1 MKERGIFYYWGP
13 LLFRVKLATKD
24 VQALKKLGAEAK
36 LKKIHVGKTLAG
48 VIKKEF
54 QINIKKYN
62 EIIQPYFKVYFE
74 AYKKWYDNEIKKLDV
89 ISAWINY
96 MEPGEFNP
104 PHTHNRCHLSSVL
117 YLDIPPGLKE
127 EQKKFKGN
135 GIGPGGIDF
144 FIAGPQPFSNNS
156 YTFTPDVG
164 DFFIFPWS
172 LTHYVRSFTCPGT
185 RVSIA
190 ANFKIDTKNK
200 GKLFNV

>member
-74 AYKKWYDNEIKKLDV
+74 AYKKWYDNEIKKLD
-89 ISAWINY
+89 
-96 MEPGEFNP
+96 P
-104 PHTHNRCHLSSVL
+104 PHIHSRCHLSSVL

-144 FIAGPQPFSNNS
+144 FIAGPQPFSNTS
-156 YTFTPDVG
+156 YTLTPDAG

-172 LTHYVRSFTCPGT
+172 LTHYVRPFTCAET

-190 ANFKIDTKNK
+190 ANFKIDTKDK
-200 GKLFNV
+200 GKLDV

>member
-13 LLFRVKLATKD
+13 LLFKIKLATKD
-24 VQALKKLGAEAK
+24 IQALKKLGAEAK

-62 EIIQPYFKVYFE
+62 EIVQPYFKVYFE
-74 AYKKWYDNEIKKLDV
+74 AYKNWYGNEIIKLDV
-89 ISAWINY
+89 VSAWINY
-96 MEPGEFNP
+96 M
-104 PHTHNRCHLSSVL
+104 
-117 YLDIPPGLKE
+117 K
-127 EQKKFKGN
+127 
-135 GIGPGGIDF
+135 
-144 FIAGPQPFSNNS
+144 AGPQPFSNTS
-156 YTFTPDVG
+156 YTLTPDAG

-172 LTHYVRSFTCPGT
+172 LTHYVRPFTCSET